1 MNHATPSYHLPMSTH
16 YETLPPDSPYREV
29 FGVAPPPE
37 GQVRHLWPRSSGHFI
52 RAVHAAG
59 AVPAPLPSP
68 DAAPAL
74 APNATEE
81 AQAPAPT
88 EALADALA
96 PPPPDTDLPT
106 RELEAAQWGLVPH
119 WVKSASDAKLR
130 APKLVNAKS
139 ETVSTTRA
147 FHDAWTKG
155 QRCIVPMAAFFED
168 DGRDGKA
175 RPTRISRIDGQPMGV
190 AGLWARW
197 TGSDGETILSY
208 TLLTMNANNH
218 ALLRRY
224 QQPGSEKRMPVVLNE
239 GAYGAWLTVRMEKAK
254 EFMRQYPANWLAA
267 NPVENKADKVPKGLL
282 D

>member
-1 MNHATPSYHLPMSTH
+1 MPKRHSSQLPSSPMSTH
-16 YETLPPDSPYREV
+16 YETLPPTSPYREV
-29 FGVAPPPE
+29 FGVAPPE
-37 GQVRHLWPRSSGHFI
+37 DAQVRHLWPRSSGHFI
-52 RAVHAAG
+52 RAVAVEAAG
-59 AVPAPLPSP
+59 APTTPTVTTAPAEPGLAEAPAP
-68 DAAPAL
+68 DAPAL
-74 APNATEE
+74 
-81 AQAPAPT
+81 PA
-88 EALADALA
+88 
-96 PPPPDTDLPT
+96 
-106 RELEAAQWGLVPH
+106 RELVPAQWGLVPH
-119 WVKSASDAKLR
+119 WVKSAADGRLR
-130 APKLVNAKS
+130 ASKLVNAKS

-147 FHDAWTKG
+147 FHEAWVKG

-168 DGRDGKA
+168 DWRDGKA

-282 D
+282 N

>member
-1 MNHATPSYHLPMSTH
+1 MSAH
-16 YETLPPDSPYREV
+16 YETLPATAPYREV
-29 FGVAPPPE
+29 FGVEPPASPPD
-37 GQVRHLWPRSSGHFI
+37 RHMWPRRVGHCI
-52 RAVHAAG
+52 RAVPVDLAEPAEPAETDIAAM
-59 AVPAPLPSP
+59 AMPDPAQPPTPSVPP
-68 DAAPAL
+68 AAPA
-74 APNATEE
+74 
-81 AQAPAPT
+81 APA
-88 EALADALA
+88 
-96 PPPPDTDLPT
+96 
-106 RELEAAQWGLVPH
+106 RELLAAQWGLVPP
-119 WVKSASDAKLR
+119 WVKSASDARLR

-155 QRCIVPMAAFFED
+155 QRCIVPMAAFYED
-168 DGRDGKA
+168 DWRSGKA
-175 RPTRISRIDGQPMGV
+175 LPTRISRTDGQPMGA

-197 TGSDGETILSY
+197 TGADGETILSF

-224 QQPGSEKRMPVVLNE
+224 QQPGSEKRMPVILNE

>member
-1 MNHATPSYHLPMSTH
+1 MSTH
-16 YETLPPDSPYREV
+16 YETLSPTGPYREV
-29 FGVAPPPE
+29 FGVEPPADTTE
-37 GQVRHLWPRSSGHFI
+37 RHMWPRKIGHFI
-52 RAVHAAG
+52 RAVA
-59 AVPAPLPSP
+59 
-68 DAAPAL
+68 AAPDDTA
-74 APNATEE
+74 
-81 AQAPAPT
+81 APT
-88 EALADALA
+88 EPTVPAEPTATEAAAVDTATPTA
-96 PPPPDTDLPT
+96 PPASPPAPA
-106 RELEAAQWGLVPH
+106 RELVAAQWGLVPH

-147 FHDAWTKG
+147 FHDAWIKG
-155 QRCIVPMAAFFED
+155 QRCIVPMAAFYED
-168 DGRDGKA
+168 DYRDGKA
-175 RPTRISRIDGQPMGV
+175 LPTRISRIDGQPMGA
-190 AGLWARW
+190 AGLWASW
-197 TGSDGETILSY
+197 TGADGETIVSF

-224 QQPGSEKRMPVVLNE
+224 QQPGSEKRMPVILNE

>member
-1 MNHATPSYHLPMSTH
+1 MSTH
-16 YETLPPDSPYREV
+16 YETLSPTSPYQEV
-29 FGVAPPPE
+29 FGVAPPDPAPE
-37 GQVRHLWPRSSGHFI
+37 RHMWPRKTGHFI
-52 RAVHAAG
+52 RAVP
-59 AVPAPLPSP
+59 AVPVAPGADVAAPEP
-68 DAAPAL
+68 DRVTPAAPA
-74 APNATEE
+74 
-81 AQAPAPT
+81 
-88 EALADALA
+88 
-96 PPPPDTDLPT
+96 
-106 RELEAAQWGLVPH
+106 RELVAAQWGLVPH

-147 FHDAWTKG
+147 FHDAWING

-168 DGRDGKA
+168 DYRDGKA
-175 RPTRISRIDGQPMGV
+175 RPTRISRIDGQPMGA
-190 AGLWARW
+190 AGLWASW
-197 TGSDGETILSY
+197 TGPDGETIVSF

-224 QQPGSEKRMPVVLNE
+224 QQPGSEKRMPVILNE